1 MSKISAY
8 AALTSPASGDV
19 LPVVD
24 VSDTSMAASGT
35 TKKITIANLAAV
47 DWLNV
52 VTQFGADPTGA
63 ADSTTAIQNAINAA
77 AFVSASDASG
87 ILGAA
92 QATVYIP
99 GGTYLISS
107 GPLVLTHG
115 HSLRI
120 TGAGDG
126 TILKSTANAIIDFDG
141 LNGLTEGSVEIDHLG
156 FDAAGG
162 HVFQNPNLHGQLHLH
177 DLAIRQRS
185 AGFSV
190 FWADDTVTGHSTGLY
205 QAIFRNIRY
214 TLDAGTRSVE
224 AWHIVS
230 NHSDGFTDLTW
241 EHISGPV
248 PSGYTGNDASLD
260 NTQYQWYVT
269 CTGATANH
277 MSNLTW
283 RDCIMSN
290 AFGGIVKAAAQQNL
304 LIEKVSAYNTFD
316 RAITNSS
323 FWLTKDP
330 VNNGP
335 VQGAVIRNCFR
346 TNALGSGSPPPP
358 YDVLLDS
365 ACKNVLIENVVTGY
379 SPAVTFINI
388 GGASGV
394 VVVQPGGGGAAS
406 VPVISNQAADTVVIG
421 QGAVTDGGGTLGAG
435 ASGQRKPADYGLIAW
450 TQDMITAAGST
461 SVVNGTV
468 YFAQVGVPSSQT
480 LTRLL
485 CYVQAGA
492 VTPASAQCWMA
503 IYDSAGA
510 GLLGGGAVDVSAA
523 ANLTGG
529 GLLTATL
536 SAPFTALGNYQ
547 VALLFNAA
555 TPPKLMN
562 GNNTSGGAVNWG
574 LTTTAILTGK
584 LATGS
589 QTTMPASFAAGGGKN
604 NAPIPFIVGVS

>member
-1 MSKISAY
+1 MPAQYTLPPDTRAIGTGNPPADMNAVVDALNAAPGVVYNVLNAAY
-8 AALTSPASGDV
+8 AG
-19 LPVVD
+19 
-24 VSDTSMAASGT
+24 
-35 TKKITIANLAAV
+35 
-47 DWLNV
+47 
-52 VTQFGADPTGA
+52 GADPTGA
-63 ADSTTAIQNAINAA
+63 ADSTTAIQAAINAA
-77 AFVSASDASG
+77 AYISASDASG

-92 QATVYIP
+92 QATVYLP

-107 GPLVLTHG
+107 GPLVLPHG
-115 HSLRI
+115 HSIRI

-126 TILKSTANAIIDFDG
+126 TILKSSANAIIDFDG

-190 FWADDTVTGHSTGLY
+190 FWADDTATGHSTGLY

-224 AWHIVS
+224 AWHLVS
-230 NHSDGFTDLTW
+230 GHSDGFTDLTW

-304 LIEKVSAYNTFD
+304 LIEKVSSYNTFD

-330 VNNGP
+330 ANNGP

-346 TNALGSGSPPPP
+346 TNALGSGSHPAALRRAARLRVQERP
-358 YDVLLDS
+358 DREHRHRLLPGRHLYQRRRRVR
-365 ACKNVLIENVVTGY
+365 CRRR
-379 SPAVTFINI
+379 PAGRRRRGQRPGDQRPGRRH
-388 GGASGV
+388 GGHR
-394 VVVQPGGGGAAS
+394 P
-406 VPVISNQAADTVVIG
+406 
-421 QGAVTDGGGTLGAG
+421 GAG
-435 ASGQRKPADYGLIAW
+435 HGRRRR
-450 TQDMITAAGST
+450 AGRWRERR
-461 SVVNGTV
+461 
-468 YFAQVGVPSSQT
+468 A
-480 LTRLL
+480 
-485 CYVQAGA
+485 
-492 VTPASAQCWMA
+492 
-503 IYDSAGA
+503 
-510 GLLGGGAVDVSAA
+510 
-523 ANLTGG
+523 
-529 GLLTATL
+529 
-536 SAPFTALGNYQ
+536 
-547 VALLFNAA
+547 
-555 TPPKLMN
+555 
-562 GNNTSGGAVNWG
+562 
-574 LTTTAILTGK
+574 
-584 LATGS
+584 
-589 QTTMPASFAAGGGKN
+589 
-604 NAPIPFIVGVS
+604 